1 MPNPLAALASKRQ
14 DGRVARA
21 LADICR
27 DNAEVLAEFE
37 RAYQMGYVDAETDS
51 VIGGRSKAQAD
62 ADSASDEMDDTLE
75 ALCAKI
81 AHDLAAA
88 TDVITVDTDAK
99 APVGLRHRALPA
111 GNDDAIQAAM
121 GYPAGVRP
129 QLTATASVSETPE
142 GSATEALL
150 GLVARLAAE
159 PDPRKKQLSYHLFRQ
174 GLDILDIEP
183 VAYGMILRNTASIEH
198 WLPALANAVRDSGAA
213 LRIPRTKI
221 AICPMPLLEL
231 TRLDYELLS
240 PATRR
245 VVDLWATEVFGIAGT
260 DDLFVRTGTASSK
273 FDFRNARVTGSELAD
288 LGEYLLYVHG
298 RQIQMAGPL
307 NNRSVYGMGTTCA
320 WAVRDWVEPT
330 RDLGCIYHGM
340 PLRPELR
347 VFVDCDAGTVI
358 ASSDYWRR
366 DVMVAR
372 LAELTHG
379 NDLHDYVVFEAAID
393 ELERICEDAR
403 EGVEAEVAKLLP
415 SLGLSGTWSLDVMV
429 EKDALWAID
438 MAPAVNS
445 ALADV
450 CPRGSLRPAPEP
462 WLPVWP
468 ADKLT
473 D

>member
-1 MPNPLAALASKRQ
+1 MPNPFAALSSRRR
-14 DGRVARA
+14 DERVAAA

-27 DNAEVLAEFE
+27 DNADALAEFE
-37 RAYQMGYVDAETDS
+37 RAYQMGYADTETDS

-62 ADSASDEMDDTLE
+62 ADSASGGMDGDLE
-75 ALCAKI
+75 ALCARI

-88 TDVITVDTDAK
+88 TDVITVDTASEATVD
-99 APVGLRHRALPA
+99 LRRRALPA
-111 GNDDAIQAAM
+111 GDADAVRAAM
-121 GYPAGVRP
+121 GYPEGIRP
-129 QLTATASVSETPE
+129 QLTATASVSEMPAN
-142 GSATEALL
+142 SATEALL
-150 GLVARLAAE
+150 GLVAQIAAE
-159 PDPRKKQLSYHLFRQ
+159 PDPRKKMLPYHLFRQ
-174 GLDILDIEP
+174 GLDILDVEP
-183 VAYGMILRNTASIEH
+183 VTYGMILRNIASIEH

-213 LRIPRTKI
+213 LRIPRTKV

-231 TRLDYELLS
+231 TRLDYGLLS
-240 PATRR
+240 PATKR
-245 VVDLWATEVFGIAGT
+245 VVDLWATEAFGVADT

-273 FDFRNARVTGSELAD
+273 FDFRNARVRGTELAD

-298 RQIQMAGPL
+298 LQIQMAGPL
-307 NNRSVYGMGTTCA
+307 NNRSVYGMGTTAA
-320 WAVRDWVEPT
+320 WAVRDWVAPT

-347 VFVDCDAGTVI
+347 VFVDCDVDAVI

-379 NDLHDYVVFEAAID
+379 HDLHDYVVFEAAID

-403 EGVEAEVAKLLP
+403 ERVETEVAKLLP

-429 EKDALWAID
+429 EENALWAID
-438 MAPAVNS
+438 MAPATNS

-450 CPRGSLRPAPEP
+450 CPKGSLRPAPEP

-468 ADKLT
+468 ADQLT

>member
-1 MPNPLAALASKRQ
+1 MLNPLAALSSKSR
-14 DGRVARA
+14 DERVARA

-27 DNAEVLAEFE
+27 DNARALAEFE
-37 RAYQMGYVDAETDS
+37 RTYQMGYIDAETDS

-62 ADSASDEMDDTLE
+62 ASSASGEVDGALE
-75 ALCAKI
+75 ALCVKI

-88 TDVITVDTDAK
+88 TDVIAIDA
-99 APVGLRHRALPA
+99 AAASPVSLRSRVLPA
-111 GNDDAIQAAM
+111 GDDDAIEAAM
-121 GYPAGVRP
+121 GYPAGIRP
-129 QLTATASVSETPE
+129 QLTATASVSEMPE
-142 GSATEALL
+142 RSATEALL

-159 PDPRKKQLSYHLFRQ
+159 TDPRKRLLSYHLFRQ
-174 GLDILDIEP
+174 GLDILDVEP
-183 VAYGMILRNTASIEH
+183 VSYGMISRNTASIEH

-240 PATRR
+240 PATKR
-245 VVDLWATEVFGIAGT
+245 VVDLWATEVFGITDT

-273 FDFRNARVTGSELAD
+273 FDFRNARVRGSELAD

-298 RQIQMAGPL
+298 QQIQMAGPL
-307 NNRSVYGMGTTCA
+307 NNASVYGMGTTCA
-320 WAVRDWVEPT
+320 WAVRDWIEPT

-347 VFVDCDAGTVI
+347 VFIDCDADTVI

-372 LAELTHG
+372 LAEPDNGH
-379 NDLHDYVVFEAAID
+379 DLHDYVVFEAAID
-393 ELERICEDAR
+393 TIERVCADAR
-403 EGVEAEVAKLLP
+403 ERVEAEVARLLP
-415 SLGLSGTWSLDVMV
+415 SLGLTGTWSLDVMV
-429 EKDALWAID
+429 EKDGLWAID
-438 MAPAVNS
+438 MAPAMNS

-450 CPRGSLRPAPEP
+450 CPKGSLRPAPEP

-468 ADKLT
+468 ADQLT